1 MDIDE
6 MDNLSVAGLVLAL
19 VGGLLALIPAL
30 ERLLMFGPAWQEPL
44 LTGVVAAA
52 GIGGVVVATNG
63 RAATGGIMTGV
74 AGIVLAILGPTAP
87 GILAVL
93 GGTLLYAA
101 AQEKGPVAYDGDD
114 ETSAPESQ
122 A

>member
-1 MDIDE
+1 MDIDD

-30 ERLLMFGPAWQEPL
+30 ERLLMFGPAWQQPL
-44 LTGVVAAA
+44 LTGIVAAV
-52 GIGGVVVATNG
+52 GIGGVVMATND
-63 RAATGGIMTGV
+63 RRATGGITTGV

-101 AQEKGPVAYDGDD
+101 AQEKGPAAYDGED
-114 ETSAPESQ
+114 EPTGSEAQ